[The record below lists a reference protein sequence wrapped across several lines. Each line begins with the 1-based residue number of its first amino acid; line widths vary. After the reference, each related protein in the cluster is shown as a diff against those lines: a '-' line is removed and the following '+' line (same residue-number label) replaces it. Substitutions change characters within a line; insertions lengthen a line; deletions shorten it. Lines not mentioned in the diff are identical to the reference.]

1 MGSQIAKMGSI
12 IVHTVEYNGVGVL
25 RGHQRI
31 PRKID
36 PSSSHPRPSSLRV
49 YQIRFRFQ
57 SFLFFCTISRGH
69 YKNYTAIKYIN
80 HQR

>member
-12 IVHTVEYNGVGVL
+12 IVHTVDYNGVGVL
-25 RGHQRI
+25 GGHRRI

-36 PSSSHPRPSSLRV
+36 PSSSHPRPGSLRV

-57 SFLFFCTISRGH
+57 IFFYFFAPFQEITT
-69 YKNYTAIKYIN
+69 NVTLQQN
-80 HQR
+80 T

>member
-1 MGSQIAKMGSI
+1 MGSQIAKIGSI
-12 IVHTVEYNGVGVL
+12 IVHTVDYNGVGVL
-25 RGHQRI
+25 GGHRRI

-36 PSSSHPRPSSLRV
+36 PSSSHPRPGSLRV

-57 SFLFFCTISRGH
+57 IFLFFCTISRDY
-69 YKNYTAIKYIN
+69 YKRYTTTKYIT